1 MSKKITFVGAGSYG
15 FTYKLVCD
23 ILAKPALFD
32 SQLSFMDVDEGRLA
46 NLKVL
51 MDSHFESVGYKR
63 QAEYTLDLEQ
73 ALTGA
78 DYVIDLVKIGFL
90 EASVL
95 DMDIPKKYGLYQTIG
110 DTCCAAGVSRGMRTI
125 VFLETL
131 LHTMERVSNP
141 GAVVLNYTNP
151 QQINVMAA
159 ARISKIPF
167 IGLCHSV
174 QGTTRQMAK
183 LVDVPYDEITYD
195 AAGINHLSFI
205 LKFERNGE
213 DLYPLLKERANERM
227 QQPIN
232 NEEQIFAELG
242 RTRTDLMNRF
252 GYMVTE
258 SSVHLGEYVPY
269 YLPSEEMRTR
279 PEIPIDRYKKNIAD
293 KTKKYEAMVEQAR
306 AGQLVPPEP
315 SVEYGAEIINAMETD
330 VPYRIYGNV
339 INRGLIDNLPQDAC
353 VEVACMV
360 DRNGVRP
367 CRYGSMPPQ
376 LAMLCSNEI
385 NVHRL
390 AVEGTLRRDPQY
402 IYWALMADPVC
413 NSVMTPDQILSLT
426 NELIE
431 AQLPYLPGF
440 EGKRAEGKI

>member
-1 MSKKITFVGAGSYG
+1 MKKIAFIGAGSFG
-15 FTYKLVCD
+15 FTYKLVTD
-23 ILAKPALFD
+23 ILAKPAL
-32 SQLSFMDVDEGRLA
+32 SGSRLSFMDVNAERLS
-46 NLKVL
+46 NLKIL
-51 MDSHFESVGYKR
+51 MDSHFASAGYTE
-63 QAEYTLDLEQ
+63 QAEYTLELEQ
-73 ALTGA
+73 ALKGA
-78 DYVIDLVKIGFL
+78 DYVVNLVKIGFL
-90 EASVL
+90 EASVT

-125 VFLETL
+125 IFLETL

-159 ARISKIPF
+159 SRISSIPF

-183 LVDVPYDEITYD
+183 LVGVPYDEITYD

-205 LKFERNGE
+205 LRFERDGE
-213 DLYPLLKERANERM
+213 DLYPLLRQRANEKIWC
-227 QQPIN
+227 PTAN
-232 NEEQIFAELG
+232 DDQIFAELG

-252 GYMVTE
+252 GYLTTE

-269 YLPSEEMRTR
+269 YLTSEEMRTQMD
-279 PEIPIDRYKKNIAD
+279 IPIDRFKKNIED
-293 KTKKYEAMVEQAR
+293 KTKQYEALLKQAR
-306 AGQLVPPEP
+306 EGTLAPPEP
-315 SVEYGAEIINAMETD
+315 SIEYGAEIINAMETNI
-330 VPYRIYGNV
+330 PCKIYGNV
-339 INRGLIDNLPQDAC
+339 INCGLIDNLPRDAC
-353 VEVACMV
+353 VEVACLA

-367 CRYGSMPPQ
+367 CHFGSMPPQ
-376 LAMLCSNEI
+376 LAMLCEMEI
-385 NVHRL
+385 SVHRL

-413 NSVMTPDQILSLT
+413 NSILKPNEILSLT

-431 AQLPYLPGF
+431 TQLDYLPGF
-440 EGKRAEGKI
+440 EGKAAVGKLL